1 MDLNHAR
8 LPFRHTRVSR
18 GMMITPLVTPRK
30 APIGKAT
37 LGSG

>member
-1 MDLNHAR
+1 
-8 LPFRHTRVSR
+8 VSR